1 VYFWGHLVYQDILIT
16 PDAVAINSAQWR
28 VSKVHQKFYSLCEEE
43 QHLLLRKL
51 PGELQLRSQI
61 MLLDFDRFMDFVHST
76 PPRQRMGA
84 AQETLERGTL
94 LVPEASAGMPASAT
108 ASAIKMEPNDD
119 SPNSLF
125 LKSLTSMTQPMNESE
140 SHQATDGSA
149 KRKRDGSTFPET
161 AIPNMRPSAS
171 NTEYTPVK
179 SARHKGRRR
188 SPKPQKKPASTAQSP
203 LHKHILRQFRYPLNV
218 HDVLAGHIGDDW
230 EEFLLKGEK
239 RVVGWQ
245 WLDGYARRVM
255 KSPST
260 MFSVRPLLRT
270 EELALE
276 KAGLQLDHEDG
287 MGEGKVEVEE
297 KVKEEEDAL
306 C

>member
-1 VYFWGHLVYQDILIT
+1 
-16 PDAVAINSAQWR
+16 
-28 VSKVHQKFYSLCEEE
+28 
-43 QHLLLRKL
+43 
-51 PGELQLRSQI
+51 
-61 MLLDFDRFMDFVHST
+61 
-76 PPRQRMGA
+76 
-84 AQETLERGTL
+84 
-94 LVPEASAGMPASAT
+94 
-108 ASAIKMEPNDD
+108 
-119 SPNSLF
+119 
-125 LKSLTSMTQPMNESE
+125 
-140 SHQATDGSA
+140 
-149 KRKRDGSTFPET
+149 
-161 AIPNMRPSAS
+161 
-171 NTEYTPVK
+171 VK

-287 MGEGKVEVEE
+287 MGGEGGGGCVILTIAGISSNGQRVIAAVFEYPVG
-297 KVKEEEDAL
+297 VGIVRQLSDDYL
-306 C
+306 ILPL